1 MKDNLVEFAEWWKS
15 VYREKL
21 AAVYIDERFTNDKRY
36 EMKINETWPTTTI
49 ESQGLQYASI
59 IDMGDKVR
67 IQLYPNQV
75 NKTMFINIDKRV
87 VSELI
92 KALEKVE
99 QW

>member
-1 MKDNLVEFAEWWKS
+1 
-15 VYREKL
+15 
-21 AAVYIDERFTNDKRY
+21 
-36 EMKINETWPTTTI
+36 MKINETWPTTTI

-92 KALEKVE
+92 RALEKVE

>member
-1 MKDNLVEFAEWWKS
+1 MKDNLVEFADWWKS
-15 VYREKL
+15 VYKEKL
-21 AAVYIDERFTNDKRY
+21 AAVYIDKRFTNDKRY

-92 KALEKVE
+92 RALEKVE

>member
-1 MKDNLVEFAEWWKS
+1 MNTT
-15 VYREKL
+15 Y
-21 AAVYIDERFTNDKRY
+21 
-36 EMKINETWPTTTI
+36 PTTTI

-92 KALEKVE
+92 RALEKVE

>member
-1 MKDNLVEFAEWWKS
+1 MNTT
-15 VYREKL
+15 Y
-21 AAVYIDERFTNDKRY
+21 
-36 EMKINETWPTTTI
+36 PTTTI
-49 ESQGLQYASI
+49 ESQGLQYASV

-92 KALEKVE
+92 RALEKVE

>member
-1 MKDNLVEFAEWWKS
+1 MNTI
-15 VYREKL
+15 Y
-21 AAVYIDERFTNDKRY
+21 
-36 EMKINETWPTTTI
+36 PTTTI

-87 VSELI
+87 VS
-92 KALEKVE
+92 
-99 QW
+99 

>member
-1 MKDNLVEFAEWWKS
+1 MNIT
-15 VYREKL
+15 Y
-21 AAVYIDERFTNDKRY
+21 
-36 EMKINETWPTTTI
+36 PTTTI
-49 ESQGLQYASI
+49 ESQGLQYASV

>member
-1 MKDNLVEFAEWWKS
+1 MNTT
-15 VYREKL
+15 Y
-21 AAVYIDERFTNDKRY
+21 
-36 EMKINETWPTTTI
+36 PTTTI

-59 IDMGDKVR
+59 IDLGDKVR

-92 KALEKVE
+92 RALEKVE
-99 QW
+99 Q

>member
-1 MKDNLVEFAEWWKS
+1 M
-15 VYREKL
+15 
-21 AAVYIDERFTNDKRY
+21 
-36 EMKINETWPTTTI
+36 NETYPTTTI

>member
-1 MKDNLVEFAEWWKS
+1 MLVNIVKKGA
-15 VYREKL
+15 
-21 AAVYIDERFTNDKRY
+21 N
-36 EMKINETWPTTTI
+36 EMNVNTYPTTTI

-92 KALEKVE
+92 RALEKVE

>member
-1 MKDNLVEFAEWWKS
+1 M
-15 VYREKL
+15 
-21 AAVYIDERFTNDKRY
+21 
-36 EMKINETWPTTTI
+36 NETWPTTTI

>member
-1 MKDNLVEFAEWWKS
+1 MNTT
-15 VYREKL
+15 Y
-21 AAVYIDERFTNDKRY
+21 
-36 EMKINETWPTTTI
+36 PTTTI

>member
-1 MKDNLVEFAEWWKS
+1 MNTT
-15 VYREKL
+15 Y
-21 AAVYIDERFTNDKRY
+21 
-36 EMKINETWPTTTI
+36 PTTTI
-49 ESQGLQYASI
+49 ESQGLQYASV

>member
-1 MKDNLVEFAEWWKS
+1 MNTI
-15 VYREKL
+15 Y
-21 AAVYIDERFTNDKRY
+21 
-36 EMKINETWPTTTI
+36 PTTTI
-49 ESQGLQYASI
+49 ESQGLQYASV

-87 VSELI
+87 ISELI
-92 KALEKVE
+92 SALEKVE

>member
-1 MKDNLVEFAEWWKS
+1 MNTT
-15 VYREKL
+15 Y
-21 AAVYIDERFTNDKRY
+21 
-36 EMKINETWPTTTI
+36 PTTTI

-87 VSELI
+87 VSDLI

>member
-15 VYREKL
+15 VYKEHL

-92 KALEKVE
+92 RALEKVE

>member
-1 MKDNLVEFAEWWKS
+1 
-15 VYREKL
+15 
-21 AAVYIDERFTNDKRY
+21 
-36 EMKINETWPTTTI
+36 
-49 ESQGLQYASI
+49 
-59 IDMGDKVR
+59 MGDKVR

-92 KALEKVE
+92 RALEKVE